1 MEKGLKIAV
10 IGGGSTYTPEL
21 IDGFMNYREHVPID
35 TLVLMDLYDWRLNI
49 VGGLARRMLERHG
62 HPARL
67 VLTTSRGE
75 ALEGADF
82 VIAQIRVGGMT
93 ARLADEIIPPR
104 YNVIGQETVG
114 PGGFA
119 KALRTV
125 PVMLEIAHDM
135 ARLAPHAQL
144 INFTNPSGLITEA
157 IRRHSDVQAIGLCNL
172 PTNMRIEIASLLSV
186 TPGSVTLDYV
196 GLNHLGWVRGV
207 WVNGENRIKQVLQL
221 MIEQAAQEENPV
233 FLPELLETLGII
245 PSYYLTFYYHH
256 DRMLATQRQAPQ
268 TRAERAKEIEEELL
282 RLYADPALADK
293 PNLLA
298 ERGGAYYSTAAV
310 SLMAAMVGDTGTT
323 HILNVPNQS
332 TFSYLPPDVVIET
345 PCRVDAD
352 GAHVLPAEPLP
363 LPVRGLIEAVSASLT
378 LTIQAAVTGDRRIA
392 LQALLAHPLVPSFD
406 AARSLLAALLA
417 EHRDYLPQFVPNL
430 TPTGEE
436 A

>member
-21 IDGFMNYREHVPID
+21 MDGFIDYRDRIPID
-35 TLVLMDLYDWRLNI
+35 TIVLMDLYDWRLHI
-49 VGGLARRMLERHG
+49 VGELAQRMLERHG

-67 VLTTSRGE
+67 VLTTSRSE

-82 VIAQIRVGGMT
+82 VITQIRVGGMT

-125 PVMLEIAHDM
+125 PVMLEIARDM
-135 ARLAPHAQL
+135 ARLAPQARL
-144 INFTNPSGLITEA
+144 INFTNPSGLVTEA
-157 IRRHSDVQAIGLCNL
+157 IRRHTDVQAIGLCNL
-172 PTNMRIEIASLLSV
+172 PTNMRVEIASLLGV
-186 TPGSVTLDYV
+186 DPETVTLDYV

-207 WVNGENRIKQVLQL
+207 WVHGENQTEQVLQV

-233 FLPELLETLGII
+233 FLPELLEALGLI

-282 RLYADPALADK
+282 RLYADPALANK
-293 PNLLA
+293 PALLA

-310 SLMAAMVGDTGTT
+310 SLIAAMIEDTGAT
-323 HILNVPNQS
+323 HIVNVPNQGV
-332 TFSYLPPDVVIET
+332 FSNLPPDVVIET
-345 PCRVDAD
+345 PCRVDS
-352 GAHVLPAEPLP
+352 GGVHVVPVEPLP
-363 LPVRGLIEAVSASLT
+363 LAIRGLIEAVSVSQT
-378 LTIQAAVTGDRRIA
+378 LTIQAAVTGDRRVA

-417 EHRDYLPQFVPNL
+417 EHRDYLPQFVSTL
-430 TPTGEE
+430 TLAGEE
-436 A
+436 S